1 MKKTVLLFA
10 KLSLALV
17 ALFFILGTS
26 CITTGNVMV
35 AEYLDDLIGQT
46 DQNFDKGEIDL
57 TNNGDWQEHKDQ
69 LNSIDD
75 IGFACVIKNNTST
88 VATGQIYISD
98 KAYST
103 ADAARVG
110 AVKILDGIV
119 VAANATREIKW
130 QDSYDFLT
138 NFDEAK
144 RIIYTEHFYVYFM
157 VKETPFSIDVTKIV
171 IFLSVNGKA

>member
-1 MKKTVLLFA
+1 MKKTVLLLA
-10 KLSLALV
+10 KLSLAAM

-26 CITTGNVMV
+26 CITTGNIMV
-35 AEYLDDLIGQT
+35 AVYPADLVGQT
-46 DQNFDKGEIDL
+46 NENFHEREIDL
-57 TNNGDWQEHKDQ
+57 KKNGDWNEHKDQ

-75 IGFACVIKNNTST
+75 IGFACLIKNNTSSA
-88 VATGQIYISD
+88 ATGQIYISD
-98 KAYST
+98 KLYSSAT
-103 ADAARVG
+103 AAQTG

-119 VAANATREIKW
+119 VAPNATREIKW

-138 NFDEAK
+138 NFNEAK
-144 RIIYTEHFYVYFM
+144 KIIYTERFYIYFM